1 MPDQENENPDVQPPV
16 GEPAAE
22 STAAAPTP
30 EQAGLTSGLP
40 PAPPVAPQEAHF
52 SEQAAKQ
59 EKRGPKRFL
68 RQIIGVGIAI
78 AIGIG
83 ITYFN
88 GKKESDNAPA
98 VGECAKSVGENEIEK
113 ISCSDPDADFEVVS
127 RVDDTTDGQTACAGN
142 PTVTSFYA
150 YEAKNTGVGVEFV
163 LCLADH

>member
-30 EQAGLTSGLP
+30 EPAGPTSGLP
-40 PAPPVAPQEAHF
+40 TAPPLSTGEANF
-52 SEQAAKQ
+52 SDQAEKQ
-59 EKRGPKRFL
+59 QKSGSSRLLRRFVG
-68 RQIIGVGIAI
+68 IGVAI
-78 AIGIG
+78 LIGIG

-98 VGECAKSVGENEIEK
+98 VGECAKSVGDNK
-113 ISCSDPDADFEVVS
+113 IKKVSCDDPGAEFEVVS
-127 RVDDTTDGQTACAGN
+127 RVDDTTNGETACAGN
-142 PTVTSFYA
+142 PTVTSYYA

-163 LCLADH
+163 LCLTDH